1 VATVFEKSV
10 ETLDVQQFTS
20 LIGQASRPS
29 HSGAVSASLTLAWRA
44 VLKIK
49 HVPWQ
54 LLDVTMYPILI
65 TLMFAY
71 IFGGALAGS
80 TSEYVQFLIPGT
92 LVQTVAMISMYT
104 ALGLNTDISKGIFDR
119 FRSLPF
125 WRPAVLIGALL
136 GDMIRYTL
144 AGSVVLFVGIILGL
158 RPESGLVG
166 IVLSLGIVMFFAFSL
181 SWVWTFVGLLMEDP
195 ESVSMIS
202 GLVTFPL
209 TFVSNVF
216 VDPATMPALLQP
228 IANINPVSLTTT
240 AVRGLMSGDAAG
252 MDIVYVLVASTLTI
266 VVFAPLTMH
275 LYNRRGNT

>member
-1 VATVFEKSV
+1 
-10 ETLDVQQFTS
+10 
-20 LIGQASRPS
+20 
-29 HSGAVSASLTLAWRA
+29 
-44 VLKIK
+44 
-49 HVPWQ
+49 
-54 LLDVTMYPILI
+54 
-65 TLMFAY
+65 
-71 IFGGALAGS
+71 
-80 TSEYVQFLIPGT
+80 
-92 LVQTVAMISMYT
+92 VQTVAMISMYT